1 MLRDAAALSS
11 LRRGHVILSTVN
23 TREADIRQC
32 AEMNQHFRSESKEST
47 KANKD
52 SLEVSKVSSWRVSRI
67 HMIG

>member
-1 MLRDAAALSS
+1 MSQGPRHVKRCGSLSS
-11 LRRGHVILSTVN
+11 LRRGHVIPSTVN

-52 SLEVSKVSSWRVSRI
+52 SLEMSKVSS
-67 HMIG
+67 